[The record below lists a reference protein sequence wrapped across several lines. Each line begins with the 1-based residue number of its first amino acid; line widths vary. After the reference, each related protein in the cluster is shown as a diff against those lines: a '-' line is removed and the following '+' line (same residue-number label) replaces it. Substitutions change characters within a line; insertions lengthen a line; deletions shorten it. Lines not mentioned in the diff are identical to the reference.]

1 MENTIPDYFNSINNN
16 NRFFY
21 LVVIILSVYLFT
33 RVYLLDLHIISGLL
47 IGLFIVYILNEYSI
61 VDISDFNKS
70 TELKLNAII
79 NATQTTPRIGG
90 IKVNKDE
97 SGIIQNRTKSAIVGY
112 SPKYLYNSVDIIN
125 LLYDI
130 LDIRE
135 YSPNV
140 YLGIVEN
147 VDILLKLQEEFENY
161 KKLNSGSGTL
171 DQCTENLE
179 VAKDHMNLALNNMQS
194 FIYSIPS
201 NKFVDRKFSKS
212 LERLQV
218 LLLRI
223 TDNLY
228 RSCKLQDS
236 NLNTYRKPSNVN
248 GHYTGPRG
256 NDIGVPGFNLN
267 FDIFN

>member
-1 MENTIPDYFNSINNN
+1 MESKIPEYFNSIDNNN
-16 NRFFY
+16 KFLY
-21 LVVIILSVYLFT
+21 LII
-33 RVYLLDLHIISGLL
+33 IISSLYFFTIIYPLNFNIITGLL
-47 IGLFIVYILNEYSI
+47 IGICIVYILQGYSI
-61 VDISDFNKS
+61 MDISDFNKS

-90 IKVNKDE
+90 IKANFDD
-97 SGIIQNRTKSAIVGY
+97 SGLLKNRTKSSVVGY
-112 SPKYLYNSVDIIN
+112 SPKYLHNSVDIIN

-140 YLGIVEN
+140 YLNIVEN
-147 VDILLKLQEEFENY
+147 IDILLKLQEEFA
-161 KKLNSGSGTL
+161 NSGGL

-201 NKFVDRKFSKS
+201 NKFVDRKFSH
-212 LERLQV
+212 RLQRLQL

-223 TDNLY
+223 TDSLY
-228 RSCKLQDS
+228 RSCKLQDL

-256 NDIGVPGFNLN
+256 IDTNVPGFNLH